1 MCRTVM
7 AERSGESE
15 NDASDTFTIGTKWQQ
30 KSSTQY
36 ATKFGEKVSAQG
48 GRKADTEAHSAEA
61 GSGTE
66 GGSKAGASSKDCRG
80 SVGASAVQAVQR
92 RVVGDRGTHS
102 ERARHALRMPVL
114 PEVAPSAWSGAGI

>member
-48 GRKADTEAHSAEA
+48 GREADTEAHSAEA
-61 GSGTE
+61 DSGTE
-66 GGSKAGASSKDCRG
+66 LE
-80 SVGASAVQAVQR
+80 
-92 RVVGDRGTHS
+92 H
-102 ERARHALRMPVL
+102 PV
-114 PEVAPSAWSGAGI
+114 A

>member
-30 KSSTQY
+30 KSSTQH
-36 ATKFGEKVSAQG
+36 AKKFGEKDSAQG
-48 GRKADTEAHSAEA
+48 GREADTEAHSAEA
-61 GSGTE
+61 SSGTE
-66 GGSKAGASSKDCRG
+66 SSSKAGASGKGCSG
-80 SVGASAVQAVQR
+80 SVGTGAVQAVQGW
-92 RVVGDRGTHS
+92 VVGNRGTHP
-102 ERARHALRMPVL
+102 ERARYALRMPVL